1 MKRHNLFKLV
11 LVLALALS
19 VGAGVSRAQDLQ
31 ERIDKAVPGEIVSL
45 EPGTFLGPISL
56 REGVILSGAG
66 SGVTFLD
73 GQGAAA
79 AIEGA
84 PDSVISGLTVSN
96 ASVGIRNGGHRIAVI
111 SCEFRDNPVSA
122 VYAGGGECVLV
133 DNLVRGPG
141 RIGFQVSA
149 AAVLVANNTVLDK
162 EIGLQFWQAP
172 LGLVANNILAGN
184 QAGVRFETEPRPAE
198 FSNND
203 FWGNS
208 LELYSG
214 QSAPGN
220 LYLDPELTADF
231 DLSETSP
238 LRGAGI
244 PIAGVPFELTFRVGC
259 DPTRELTGEEC
270 ASLLEALRELVL
282 SWSGVLTYTLTDEP
296 GVFGVS
302 VAQAAPDF
310 RIVSSAA
317 GTAISEVEA
326 FDRVSDADLDS
337 RVLETDPAG
346 VEVEGK
352 GWESYPREK
361 ERYVMDSTFSRPASL
376 LLTEA
381 GLLRFRRQTNMRRIR
396 IVPPPGWETVS
407 CFPEARMGEAGLELE
422 NSPGE
427 MIEIDLL
434 LRPAGD

>member
-1 MKRHNLFKLV
+1 MFKLV

-184 QAGVRFETEPRPAE
+184 QAGVRFETEPRPTE

-203 FWGNS
+203 FWANS
-208 LELYSG
+208 LDLYSG